1 MKIGSLYETCIA
13 PFIFEPH
20 CQESIGREPMQD
32 QTPRSR
38 TVESFSTGREHRGFR
53 GIIGA
58 ALVSLALWSF
68 LMMAVLGLI
77 FKILS

>member
-1 MKIGSLYETCIA
+1 MTGQL
-13 PFIFEPH
+13 
-20 CQESIGREPMQD
+20 
-32 QTPRSR
+32 PRSR
-38 TVESFSTGREHRGFR
+38 IADGIPPAREHRGFR

-58 ALVSLALWSF
+58 VLVSLALWSF

>member
-1 MKIGSLYETCIA
+1 MKQVSLRK
-13 PFIFEPH
+13 FF
-20 CQESIGREPMQD
+20 D
-32 QTPRSR
+32 QSARIPLGGALMSGQLPRSR
-38 TVESFSTGREHRGFR
+38 TAEGMPPAREHRGFR

-58 ALVSLALWSF
+58 VLVSLALWSF

>member
-1 MKIGSLYETCIA
+1 MSAQL
-13 PFIFEPH
+13 
-20 CQESIGREPMQD
+20 
-32 QTPRSR
+32 PRSR
-38 TVESFSTGREHRGFR
+38 TAEGIPPAREHRGFR
-53 GIIGA
+53 GILGA

>member
-1 MKIGSLYETCIA
+1 MSGQMPQSRIA
-13 PFIFEPH
+13 EGAPP
-20 CQESIGREPMQD
+20 
-32 QTPRSR
+32 
-38 TVESFSTGREHRGFR
+38 VREHRGFR

-77 FKILS
+77 FKILG